1 MYLTVIVSFSLL
13 SFVPIDVEGYFQ
25 LCDFN
30 KTIFASEE
38 STATFL
44 ANFTYKEYFISFH
57 KPDRQYRNI
66 FVVFG
71 HRDGHIA
78 EDNLYWKDS
87 SWKNRTHISSQLNTN
102 NHIDIR
108 IDVSNI
114 SMADNG
120 TYELNFGENVCF
132 VLFVMQIR
140 LEPSGTGAIEENTP
154 VFVYA
159 HPHASVITRP
169 FANAT
174 MVWLFDGL
182 SANQTASFIQQDG
195 LIWIP
200 HITRGLDG
208 RNVTYRA
215 VQDNGN
221 VNEVNFI
228 LDVTYGPSKPL
239 TLVPGQTQYYLV
251 SGDLMPD
258 ITCTSDCKPPCS
270 TSWGKYSR
278 GGTLS
283 LGIVTPFNTGEY
295 TCTATRT
302 GVKTVERTVNIY
314 VADNPSFTIAIACL
328 ATVQALTTLGLG
340 LWAFHIYR
348 RNKQSPCQ
356 MCFNTIARKS
366 PSTNTDDGSNLE
378 AVNNHGQEHYEDL
391 DPDIRRTNKVYD
403 NPAATRLEVYENTT
417 LSSSPTLGVQQT
429 HI

>member
-132 VLFVMQIR
+132 VLFVM
-140 LEPSGTGAIEENTP
+140 
-154 VFVYA
+154 
-159 HPHASVITRP
+159 H
-169 FANAT
+169 
-174 MVWLFDGL
+174 
-182 SANQTASFIQQDG
+182 
-195 LIWIP
+195 
-200 HITRGLDG
+200 
-208 RNVTYRA
+208 
-215 VQDNGN
+215 
-221 VNEVNFI
+221 
-228 LDVTYGPSKPL
+228 GPSKPL